1 MRHGNLPTQR
11 SYDKAYNL
19 TAITPTQLRG
29 SMFNTIT
36 AKRPDKP
43 RHLDG

>member
-19 TAITPTQLRG
+19 TAIADSLRG

-36 AKRPDKP
+36 ANDQIS
-43 RHLDG
+43 HATWTG